1 VTTIA
6 QAPALDIVGVG
17 YSDGDIRVLDIKQGD
32 VVMQMRMDEGSVTG
46 LSFRMGELRTLCT
59 ELKSDGPPI
68 LASASSVG
76 AIAIWD
82 LSKGGR
88 VLHTRR
94 TSHEQA
100 VNGLEWVQGQPLLVS
115 SSADNSVKVSSPSMS
130 PADSSN
136 GSSTRQQQSRG
147 CSSCGRGTTRRPR
160 ASGTTART
168 GSRS

>member
-1 VTTIA
+1 MTTIA

-46 LSFRMGELRTLCT
+46 LSFRMGELRILCKKLT
-59 ELKSDGPPI
+59 SDGPPI

-115 SSADNSVKVSSPSMS
+115 SSADNSVKVS
-130 PADSSN
+130 
-136 GSSTRQQQSRG
+136 
-147 CSSCGRGTTRRPR
+147 
-160 ASGTTART
+160 
-168 GSRS
+168 